1 MQIETGLPYVAGTS
15 FNLVTLR
22 AITSLGV
29 TNLMQPYTIT
39 KATMNVS
46 FLKVACIV
54 AAFSFFYSDAYA
66 QKEAPG
72 APNTS
77 GFFVHVGLNGTAWSI
92 DLDGVESE
100 SGGGFGLGLGYT
112 FRNNV
117 GIFAHFDAASIEE
130 GGESYILG
138 HFDLGASYT
147 FRLQNPNFKPYVLV
161 AASGLSAQDD
171 FIELNGSGFTAGA
184 GFQFMLTPKLAFD
197 LNYKYSAIELSELVI
212 EGITLGLEADA
223 SSSRLALGLRYTF

>member
-1 MQIETGLPYVAGTS
+1 MNPSVSKALYMLVLASLLATTS
-15 FNLVTLR
+15 
-22 AITSLGV
+22 
-29 TNLMQPYTIT
+29 
-39 KATMNVS
+39 
-46 FLKVACIV
+46 
-54 AAFSFFYSDAYA
+54 YA
-66 QKEAPG
+66 QKQAPG

-77 GFFVHVGLNGTAWSI
+77 GFFVNAGLNGTAWSI

-117 GIFAHFDAASIEE
+117 GIFAHFDAASIGES
-130 GGESYILG
+130 GESYILG
-138 HFDLGASYT
+138 HLDLGASYT

-184 GFQFMLTPKLAFD
+184 GFMFMMTPKLAFD